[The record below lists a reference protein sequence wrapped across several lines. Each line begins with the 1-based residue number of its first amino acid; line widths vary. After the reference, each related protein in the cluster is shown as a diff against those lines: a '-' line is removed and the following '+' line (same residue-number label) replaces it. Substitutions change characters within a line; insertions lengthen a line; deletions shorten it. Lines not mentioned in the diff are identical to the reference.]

1 MKETL
6 VSFFGISE
14 EHAEKI
20 MNLDVETR
28 DKKISEMIEFRNQ
41 SKITF
46 AEEIRR
52 EI

>member
-20 MNLDVETR
+20 MLLDKDSR
-28 DKKISEMIEFRNQ
+28 NKKIAELREFRKQ
-41 SKITF
+41 SKIIF
-46 AEEIRR
+46 
-52 EI
+52 

>member
-1 MKETL
+1 MKRKGYEMKETL

-28 DKKISEMIEFRNQ
+28 DKKIAEMREFRGQ

-46 AEEIRR
+46 
-52 EI
+52 